1 MSGYNV
7 LKFNVVPSTMDLAK
21 TYAAQGYPEWTVILA
36 MEQTGGR
43 GRYGRSWFSPRG
55 GLWFSVILRPKFE
68 VYYVSL
74 IGFATAVA
82 VVEAIRDLTQVEA
95 FLKWPNDV
103 LVNDK
108 KVAGILVE
116 ATLLADKIE
125 FVVVGVGVNTNISL
139 EEAPKDLRD
148 RICSLKEITGREVQN
163 GEMMKTILS
172 KLSSLYPHIPERA
185 HVIVN
190 KWKKYSSTIG
200 SLIRAKVRGREIYGR
215 AIDIDP
221 LGRLL
226 IKTGEGAVIR
236 VDVGEVIHLRE
247 IS

>member
-1 MSGYNV
+1 MSRYNV

-36 MEQTGGR
+36 TEQTGGR

-68 VYYVSL
+68 VYYTSL
-74 IGFATAVA
+74 IGFAAAVA
-82 VVEAIRDLTQVEA
+82 VVEAIRELTNLEA
-95 FLKWPNDV
+95 FVKWPNDV
-103 LVNDK
+103 LIKDK

-116 ATLLADKIE
+116 ATLLADRVE
-125 FVVVGVGVNTNISL
+125 FVVLGIGVNTNISSK
-139 EEAPKDLRD
+139 EAPNDLRN
-148 RICSLKEITGREVQN
+148 RICSLKELVGKEIQN
-163 GEMMKTILS
+163 ETMMVAILD
-172 KLSSLYPHIPERA
+172 KLSLLYSHIPEKA
-185 HVIVN
+185 HVIID
-190 KWKKYSSTIG
+190 KWKSYSSTIG

-215 AIDIDP
+215 AIDVDS

-226 IKTGEGAVIR
+226 IRTGEGAVIR

-247 IS
+247 VS

>member
-1 MSGYNV
+1 MSRYNV

-36 MEQTGGR
+36 TEQTGGR

-82 VVEAIRDLTQVEA
+82 VVEAIRELTDIEA

-116 ATLLADKIE
+116 TTLLADKIE
-125 FVVVGVGVNTNISL
+125 FVIVGVGVNTNIHS
-139 EEAPKDLRD
+139 EEAPNDLKD
-148 RICSLKEITGREVQN
+148 RICSLKEIIGKEIQN
-163 GEMMKTILS
+163 GVMMKTILDR
-172 KLSSLYPHIPERA
+172 LSSLYPNIPEKA
-185 HVIVN
+185 HLIID

-215 AIDIDP
+215 AIDVDP

-226 IKTGEGAVIR
+226 VETGEGTVIK